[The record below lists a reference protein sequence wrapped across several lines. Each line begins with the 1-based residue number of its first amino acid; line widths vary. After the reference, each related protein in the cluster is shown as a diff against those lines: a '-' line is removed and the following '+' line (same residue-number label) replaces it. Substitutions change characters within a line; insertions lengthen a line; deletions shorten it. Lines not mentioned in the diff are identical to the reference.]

1 MISIDFSNI
10 KSIDTEDKRCK
21 PIDLNKTG
29 GRTEYIYVK
38 SDKIELT
45 QRQLIELLIKYTT
58 IFCIYIIKNKEINL
72 FDRFISFSL
81 YIN

>member
-21 PIDLNKTG
+21 PIDLNKTCV
-29 GRTEYIYVK
+29 RTEYIYVK

-45 QRQLIELLIKYTT
+45 QRQLIELLIKYKIPVAQQTVDT
-58 IFCIYIIKNKEINL
+58 IQQYSVFTL
-72 FDRFISFSL
+72 
-81 YIN
+81 

>member
-10 KSIDTEDKRCK
+10 KSIDTEDKKCK

-29 GRTEYIYVK
+29 VRTEYVYVK

-45 QRQLIELLIKYTT
+45 QRQLIELLIKYKIPVAQQTVDVIQQYSVFT
-58 IFCIYIIKNKEINL
+58 L
-72 FDRFISFSL
+72 
-81 YIN
+81 

>member
-10 KSIDTEDKRCK
+10 KSIDTEDKKCK

-29 GRTEYIYVK
+29 VRTEYVYVK

-45 QRQLIELLIKYTT
+45 KRQLIELLIKYKIPVAQQTVDAIQQYSVFT
-58 IFCIYIIKNKEINL
+58 L
-72 FDRFISFSL
+72 
-81 YIN
+81 

>member
-10 KSIDTEDKRCK
+10 KSIDTEDKKCK

-29 GRTEYIYVK
+29 VRTEYIYVK

-45 QRQLIELLIKYTT
+45 QRQLIELLIKYKIPVARQTVDT
-58 IFCIYIIKNKEINL
+58 IQQYSVFTL
-72 FDRFISFSL
+72 
-81 YIN
+81 

>member
-10 KSIDTEDKRCK
+10 KSIDTEDKKCK

-29 GRTEYIYVK
+29 VRTEYVYVK

-45 QRQLIELLIKYTT
+45 QRQLIELLIKYKIPVAQQTVDAIQQYSVFT
-58 IFCIYIIKNKEINL
+58 L
-72 FDRFISFSL
+72 
-81 YIN
+81 

>member
-10 KSIDTEDKRCK
+10 KSIDTEDKKCK

-29 GRTEYIYVK
+29 IRTEYVYVK

-45 QRQLIELLIKYTT
+45 QRQLIELLIKYKIPVAQQTVDAIQQYSVFT
-58 IFCIYIIKNKEINL
+58 L
-72 FDRFISFSL
+72 
-81 YIN
+81 

>member
-29 GRTEYIYVK
+29 VRTEYIYVK

-45 QRQLIELLIKYTT
+45 QRQLIELLIKYKIPVAQQTVDAIQQYSVFT
-58 IFCIYIIKNKEINL
+58 L
-72 FDRFISFSL
+72 
-81 YIN
+81 

>member
-29 GRTEYIYVK
+29 VNTEYIYVK

-45 QRQLIELLIKYTT
+45 QRQLIELLIKYKIPVAQQTVDT
-58 IFCIYIIKNKEINL
+58 IQQYSVFTL
-72 FDRFISFSL
+72 
-81 YIN
+81 